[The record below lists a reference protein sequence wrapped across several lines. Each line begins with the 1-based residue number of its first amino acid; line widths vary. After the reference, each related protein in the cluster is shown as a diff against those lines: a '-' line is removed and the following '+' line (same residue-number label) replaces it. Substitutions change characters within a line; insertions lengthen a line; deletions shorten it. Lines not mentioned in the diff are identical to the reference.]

1 MKIIRNIKYIVI
13 HCTATPPNTTIKSM
27 KRFWKEKRG
36 WGDTPGYHYIIK
48 RNGEIVRLL
57 SESKNSNGVYAHN
70 SSCINIAYIGGIDKD
85 GKPSDNRTSQQQQA
99 MFDKIV
105 ELLEKYPGSQ
115 AIGHRDFPD
124 AKKAC
129 PSFDVKSWLQ
139 NYVPDFLT
147 NDHKQE
153 EEDEEND
160 ANEHDPSHH

>member
-13 HCTATPPNTTIKSM
+13 HCTATPPNTTIQSM

-36 WGDTPGYHYIIK
+36 WGDTPGYHYIIN

-70 SSCINIAYIGGIDKD
+70 SACINIAYIGGIDKD
-85 GKPSDNRTSQQQQA
+85 GKPFDNRTAPQQQA

-115 AIGHRDFPD
+115 AVGHRDFPD

-129 PSFDVKSWLQ
+129 PSFDVKSWLK
-139 NYVPDFLT
+139 NYVPDFLI
-147 NDHKQE
+147 NDQTQD

-160 ANEHDPSHH
+160 ANENDSALH